1 MSIIQ
6 IKRTTTSTVPTSNSG
21 GASSTIDAGE
31 LTYSYAA
38 GDGSGDES
46 GVGKLFIGHPDGK
59 AGSNAA
65 VIIGGSVFMNMLDH
79 TAGTATASSAV
90 VLDSNSHIDTVKTAA
105 LHIGS
110 SGSET
115 QVTSTAA
122 ELNYVD
128 VTPGTA
134 TASKAMVLDN
144 NAAIS
149 AVKTAALHIGTSGSE
164 TAVTATG
171 AELNKL
177 DGVTAT
183 TPELNYVDVTPGT
196 ATASKAVVL
205 NASSHIDTIKT
216 TALHI
221 GASGSATQV
230 TSTAAELNILDGV
243 TADATELN
251 KLDGCT
257 ATTAKLNYVDVTT
270 AGAAQASK
278 AVVLDSNSHINAV
291 KTAAL
296 HIGASGSETQVTS
309 TAAQLNYLST
319 ITGGIDTDL
328 GSGVAGGHTTLTTAK
343 AVKEYVDATRSGL
356 EVKDSVVVAT
366 TADVSTWTYANGTAG
381 VGATLTAS
389 GNGVVAIDGVNLAL
403 NDRVLVKDQNPAT
416 ENGIYY
422 VSTAGAVGATL
433 VLTRATD
440 ADTAAE
446 LSSGVFFFVE
456 QGSTNADS
464 GYVMTQDTAITFG
477 STAVEFS
484 QFSGAGQITAGNGL
498 TKTSNTL
505 AVNVGTGISIVSDEV
520 RINTSWAGQTAIT
533 TLGTIGTGTWRG
545 TRVEPAYGGTS
556 IDTSSSTGVAI
567 VTSGTWS
574 TPTSLTVPF
583 GGTGAASFTSNGILY
598 GNGSGAIAVTAAG
611 TDKYFLYS
619 NSGTPAWTNTIDGG
633 TF

>member
-1 MSIIQ
+1 MSVIQ
-6 IKRTTTSTVPTSNSG
+6 IKRSTTNTVPASATGTNS
-21 GASSTIDAGE
+21 ATAGE
-31 LTYSYAA
+31 LVYSYRGA
-38 GDGSGDES
+38 DGSGDES
-46 GVGKLFIGHPDGK
+46 GTGKLYIGHADGL
-59 AGSNAA
+59 ASGRTAN
-65 VIIGGSVFMNMLDH
+65 VIGGSVFMDMLDH

-90 VLDSNSHIDTVKTAA
+90 LLDSNSHIDAVKTAA

-128 VTPGTA
+128 VTAGTA
-134 TASKAMVLDN
+134 TASKAVVLDA
-144 NAAIS
+144 NAHTS
-149 AVKTAALHIGTSGSE
+149 AVKTTALHLGSSGSA
-164 TAVTATG
+164 TAVTATA
-171 AELNKL
+171 AEINKL
-177 DGVTAT
+177 AGLSSSQT
-183 TPELNYVDVTPGT
+183 ELQYVDVTPGT

-205 NASSHIDTIKT
+205 NAASHIDTMKMT
-216 TALHI
+216 NLYI

-230 TSTAAELNILDGV
+230 TSTAAELNILD
-243 TADATELN
+243 DATLDTAELN

-257 ATTAKLNYVDVTT
+257 ATTAELNYVDVTAGT
-270 AGAAQASK
+270 ATASK
-278 AVVLDSNSHINAV
+278 AVVLDSNSATSAV

-296 HIGASGSETQVTS
+296 HIGSSGSETQVTT
-309 TAAQLNYLST
+309 TAAQLNYLSGLT
-319 ITGGIDTDL
+319 AGIDTDL
-328 GSGVAGGHTTLTTAK
+328 SSVAAGHTTLTSAL
-343 AVKEYVDATRSGL
+343 AVKTYVDNTRSGL
-356 EVKDSVVVAT
+356 EVKDSVKVAT
-366 TADVSTWTYANGTAG
+366 TADVSSWTYANGSSG

-433 VLTRATD
+433 VLTRTTD
-440 ADTAAE
+440 ADTASE

-456 QGSTNADS
+456 QGSANADN

-477 STAVEFS
+477 STTVDFS

-498 TKTSNTL
+498 AKSSNTL
-505 AVNVGTGISIVSDEV
+505 SVNTGTGITITSDNV
-520 RINTSWAGQTAIT
+520 VIDTAWAGQTAIT

-598 GNGSGAIAVTAAG
+598 GNGSGAVAVTAAG

>member
-6 IKRTTTSTVPTSNSG
+6 IKRTVTSTVPTSNSG
-21 GASSTIDAGE
+21 GATSTIDAGE

-38 GDGSGDES
+38 GDGSGNEA

-90 VLDSNSHIDTVKTAA
+90 VLDSNSAVNAVKTAALSLGASGSETLVTATGAELNYVDVTAGTATASKAVVLDANAHTSAVKTAA

-115 QVTSTAA
+115 LVS
-122 ELNYVD
+122 
-128 VTPGTA
+128 
-134 TASKAMVLDN
+134 
-144 NAAIS
+144 
-149 AVKTAALHIGTSGSE
+149 
-164 TAVTATG
+164 ATG

-183 TPELNYVDVTPGT
+183 TAELNYVDVTPGT

-205 NASSHIDTIKT
+205 NASSHIDTMKMT
-216 TALHI
+216 NLHI

-251 KLDGCT
+251 KLDGVT
-257 ATTAKLNYVDVTT
+257 ATTAELNYVDVTT

-278 AVVLDSNSHINAV
+278 AVVLDSNAHINAV

-296 HIGASGSETQVTS
+296 SIGASGSETLVTS
-309 TAAQLNYLST
+309 TAAELNLLDG
-319 ITGGIDTDL
+319 ITAIDTDI
-328 GSGVAGGHTTLTTAK
+328 SSTAGTHTTLASAL
-343 AVKEYVDATRSGL
+343 AVKTYVDNTRSGL
-356 EVKDSVVVAT
+356 EVKDSVKVAT
-366 TADVSTWTYANGTAG
+366 TADVSSWTYANGSSG

-403 NDRVLVKDQNPAT
+403 NDRVLVKDQSPAT

-440 ADTAAE
+440 ADTASE

-456 QGSTNADS
+456 QGSANADN

-484 QFSGAGQITAGNGL
+484 QFSGAGQITAGDGL

-520 RINTSWAGQTAIT
+520 RINTAWAGQTAIT
-533 TLGTIGTGTWRG
+533 TLGTIGTGTWNA
-545 TRVEPAYGGTS
+545 TAISAAKGGTA
-556 IDTSSSTGVAI
+556 IDTSSSTGVGI
-567 VTSGTWS
+567 VTSGTWT
-574 TPTSLTVPF
+574 TPAQLTVGF

-598 GNGSGAIAVTAAG
+598 GNGAGAIAVTAAG

>member
-1 MSIIQ
+1 MSVIQ
-6 IKRTTTSTVPTSNSG
+6 IKRSTTNTVPASATGTNS
-21 GASSTIDAGE
+21 ATAGE
-31 LTYSYAA
+31 LVYSYRGA
-38 GDGSGDES
+38 DGSGDES
-46 GVGKLFIGHPDGK
+46 GTGKLYIGHADGL
-59 AGSNAA
+59 ASGRTAN
-65 VIIGGSVFMNMLDH
+65 VIGGSVFMDMLDH

-90 VLDSNSHIDTVKTAA
+90 LLDSNSHIDAVKTAA

-128 VTPGTA
+128 VTAGTA
-134 TASKAMVLDN
+134 TASKAVVLDA
-144 NAAIS
+144 NAHTS
-149 AVKTAALHIGTSGSE
+149 AVKTTALHLGSSGSA
-164 TAVTATG
+164 TAVTATA
-171 AELNKL
+171 AEINKL
-177 DGVTAT
+177 AGLSSSQT
-183 TPELNYVDVTPGT
+183 ELQYVDVTPGT

-205 NASSHIDTIKT
+205 NAASHIDTMKMT
-216 TALHI
+216 NLYI

-230 TSTAAELNILDGV
+230 TSTAAELNILD
-243 TADATELN
+243 DATLDTAELN

-257 ATTAKLNYVDVTT
+257 ATTAELNYVDVTAGT
-270 AGAAQASK
+270 ATASK
-278 AVVLDSNSHINAV
+278 AVVLDSNSATSAV

-296 HIGASGSETQVTS
+296 HIGSSGSETQVTT
-309 TAAQLNYLST
+309 TAAQLNYLSGLT
-319 ITGGIDTDL
+319 AGIDTDL
-328 GSGVAGGHTTLTTAK
+328 SSVAAGHTTLTSAL
-343 AVKEYVDATRSGL
+343 AVKTYVDNTRSGL
-356 EVKDSVVVAT
+356 EVKDSVKVAT
-366 TADVSTWTYANGTAG
+366 TADVSSWTYANGSSG

-440 ADTAAE
+440 ADTASE

-456 QGSTNADS
+456 SGSANADN

-477 STAVEFS
+477 STTVDFS

-498 TKTSNTL
+498 AKSSNTL
-505 AVNVGTGISIVSDEV
+505 SVNTGTGITITSDNV
-520 RINTSWAGQTAIT
+520 VIDTAWAGQTAIT

-598 GNGSGAIAVTAAG
+598 GNGSGAVAVTAAG

>member
-1 MSIIQ
+1 MSVIQ
-6 IKRTTTSTVPTSNSG
+6 IKRSTTNTVPASATGTNS
-21 GASSTIDAGE
+21 ATAGE
-31 LTYSYAA
+31 LVYSYRGA
-38 GDGSGDES
+38 DGSGDES
-46 GVGKLFIGHPDGK
+46 GTGKLYIGHADGL
-59 AGSNAA
+59 ASGRTAN
-65 VIIGGSVFMNMLDH
+65 VIGGSVFMDMLDH

-90 VLDSNSHIDTVKTAA
+90 LLDSNSHIDAVKTAA

-128 VTPGTA
+128 VTAGTA
-134 TASKAMVLDN
+134 TASKAVVLDA
-144 NAAIS
+144 NAHTS
-149 AVKTAALHIGTSGSE
+149 AVKTTALHLGSSGSA
-164 TAVTATG
+164 TAVTATA
-171 AELNKL
+171 AEINKL
-177 DGVTAT
+177 AGLSSSQT
-183 TPELNYVDVTPGT
+183 ELQYVDVTPGT

-205 NASSHIDTIKT
+205 NAASHIDTMKMT
-216 TALHI
+216 NL
-221 GASGSATQV
+221 
-230 TSTAAELNILDGV
+230 
-243 TADATELN
+243 
-251 KLDGCT
+251 
-257 ATTAKLNYVDVTT
+257 Y
-270 AGAAQASK
+270 
-278 AVVLDSNSHINAV
+278 
-291 KTAAL
+291 
-296 HIGASGSETQVTS
+296 IGASGSETQVTS
-309 TAAQLNYLST
+309 TAAELNILDDATLDTAELNKLDGCTATTAELNYVDVTAGTATASKAVVLDSNSATSAVKTAALHIGSSGSETQVTTTAAQLNYLSGLT
-319 ITGGIDTDL
+319 AGIDTDL
-328 GSGVAGGHTTLTTAK
+328 SSVAAGHTTLTSAL
-343 AVKEYVDATRSGL
+343 AVKTYVDNTRSGL
-356 EVKDSVVVAT
+356 EVKDSVKVAT
-366 TADVSTWTYANGTAG
+366 TADVSSWTYANGSSG

-440 ADTAAE
+440 ADTASE

-456 QGSTNADS
+456 QGSANADN

-477 STAVEFS
+477 STTVDFS

-498 TKTSNTL
+498 AKSSNTL
-505 AVNVGTGISIVSDEV
+505 SVNTGTGITITSDNV
-520 RINTSWAGQTAIT
+520 VIDTAWAGQTAIT

-598 GNGSGAIAVTAAG
+598 GNGSGAVAVTAAG